1 MALRSICA
9 ILVSFTFLSFSANC
23 HEAIDSQ
30 ILSLNRRIKESPKE
44 YRLYLRRADLYRR
57 HKDWNRA
64 LQDFDR
70 AENLEPDNYESVLGR
85 AQLELDRKN
94 PEQCLQLL
102 EDLLRQ
108 QPDFI
113 PALFVQGRAL
123 AEMKKIPESA
133 NAFTRGIELLHAPR
147 PDQYLERAKIL
158 ASDPKYI
165 EEAIRSLDNGLI
177 TLNNNISL
185 EQYATE
191 LEINNG
197 RLEPALIRVER
208 VLTNNPALPAWLV
221 RKAEILTK
229 LGRYDE
235 AVETYEA
242 ASNSIS
248 LFPIRRQ
255 NTKAMLALK
264 LQILEGK
271 NSILN
276 RRL

>member
-1 MALRSICA
+1 MEIRGIAKIHLLAVC
-9 ILVSFTFLSFSANC
+9 LSFSALG
-23 HEAIDSQ
+23 HEGIDTQ
-30 ILSLNRRIKESPKE
+30 IQSLNKRVLESPQD

-57 HKDWNRA
+57 HKEWNNALKDLERA
-64 LQDFDR
+64 DR
-70 AENLEPDNYESVLGR
+70 LEPGNHESALSR
-85 AQLELDRKN
+85 AQLELDRNN
-94 PEQCLQLL
+94 PEKSLQIL
-102 EDLLRQ
+102 EDLLRR

-113 PALFVQGRAL
+113 PALFVQGRAY
-123 AEMKKIPESA
+123 AEMNKIPESA
-133 NAFTRGIELLHAPR
+133 NALTRGIELLPAPR
-147 PDQYLERAKIL
+147 PDHYLERAKIL

-165 EEAIRSLDNGLI
+165 EDAIRSIDDGLV